1 MTHDLPLL
9 LPSMIRLYTPKNVTE
24 IRLVV
29 FPMLEKRMTKF
40 SKLNTLVFT
49 DGKRQD
55 SNSDLPDTKM
65 CDFTQTR
72 ALKGH

>member
-1 MTHDLPLL
+1 
-9 LPSMIRLYTPKNVTE
+9 
-24 IRLVV
+24 
-29 FPMLEKRMTKF
+29 MTKF

-65 CDFTQTR
+65 CDFTQTS